1 MDVRV
6 RGEQARALLE
16 DPVLKEA
23 LDTIEADLLI
33 RWGASAVGAVD
44 EREACYALH
53 AGVQSLRAQLTA
65 FWTAAKLEADR
76 GKA

>member
-6 RGEQARALLE
+6 RGEQAKNLLADE
-16 DPVLKEA
+16 VLKEA

-33 RWGASAVGAVD
+33 RWGATAVGDVAT
-44 EREACYALH
+44 REACYALH
-53 AGVQSLRAQLTA
+53 AGVLSLRAQLTA